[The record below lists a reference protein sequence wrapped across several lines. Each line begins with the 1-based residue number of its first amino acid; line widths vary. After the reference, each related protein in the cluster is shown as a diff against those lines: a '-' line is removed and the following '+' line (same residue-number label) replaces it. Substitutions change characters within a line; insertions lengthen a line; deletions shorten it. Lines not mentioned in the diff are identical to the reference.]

1 MYSESYKLLMKETE
15 DDTNKWKDIPYS
27 WIGRLSIVKIAV
39 LLEAINVITTKDS
52 MQSLSNYQ

>member
-27 WIGRLSIVKIAV
+27 WIGRLSIVKIAL

>member
-1 MYSESYKLLMKETE
+1 MTET
-15 DDTNKWKDIPYS
+15 DWRDILCC

>member
-1 MYSESYKLLMKETE
+1 MKETE